1 MTVSYIAP
9 CGINLAH
16 THSRATGI
24 LFAVSGSFR
33 VVFLATR
40 WCSFLLRIRLT
51 SVKQRYFQQ
60 NLNYTPITFVDFD
73 CIWTS
78 YLMLMSIQYVRRIVY
93 YPRMRKTDMINRIIF
108 IDLLSI
114 KWCSTTFNSLFIRHQ
129 NEISI
134 FPIKITNKK
143 TTKHISY
150 AYSTLIR

>member
-24 LFAVSGSFR
+24 LFAVSESFR
-33 VVFLATR
+33 VVFLAAR
-40 WCSFLLRIRLT
+40 LCSFLLRIRLT

-78 YLMLMSIQYVRRIVY
+78 YLMLMSIQYVWRIVY

-114 KWCSTTFNSLFIRHQ
+114 K
-129 NEISI
+129 
-134 FPIKITNKK
+134 
-143 TTKHISY
+143 
-150 AYSTLIR
+150 